1 MTVPFEHDE
10 SPNQSTDAAHA
21 PAAYVRPS
29 PGHRRGLGLEVA
41 AVVMLTLG
49 SLIPV
54 IGWAVGV
61 VLLWNSSP
69 WRRSEKLLG
78 TLIFPGGPGLAL
90 LLGPVAFALPQALA
104 VPVLLFVLIAPVVVA
119 IVLLKRA
126 RGRTAFE
133 DH

>member
-1 MTVPFEHDE
+1 
-10 SPNQSTDAAHA
+10 
-21 PAAYVRPS
+21 
-29 PGHRRGLGLEVA
+29 
-41 AVVMLTLG
+41 MLTLG
-49 SLIPV
+49 SVIPV

-61 VLLWNSSP
+61 VLLWNSSL

-90 LLGPVAFALPQALA
+90 LLAPVALALPQALA

-119 IVLLKRA
+119 IVLLIRA
-126 RGRTAFE
+126 RGRTALE